1 LRASA
6 ETTAWPRKQSRLIGG
21 EPGEGQTAYV
31 VRLRVGWAAMAVP
44 ETRYARRSDG
54 VNIGYQMLGSGPATL
69 VWCWGWMSHLDL
81 QWADAALA
89 RWFERLAGFCRLV
102 IYDKAGTGVSDPI
115 SHVATLEE
123 RVEDVR
129 VVMDDARIEHAAIL
143 GESEAG
149 PVAALFAATY
159 PRRTDAL
166 IIYGSLATGRPDDD
180 ELAAYG
186 GRPGETANLLEH
198 LHDSLDHWGEGR
210 TAEWIAPSI
219 LSPVVRRA
227 FGRMERSAVS
237 PGMARGLIDALL
249 SIDVRPALAAISA
262 PTIVLHRS
270 GDVVPIAHGRLLA
283 DRIPG
288 ARMVELS
295 GSDHAIW
302 TEDADVIV
310 GEIEQ
315 LLTGSRAT
323 PEPDRVLATV
333 LFTDIVDSTRNAAEV
348 GDAAWRRLLE
358 QHDELVREEVA
369 KAGGRVVKSL
379 GDGVLAVFT
388 GPARA
393 IACAQALLSGVAE
406 LGLSLRAGV
415 HSGECEVLGD
425 DLGGMAVHIGAR
437 VGALAEAGQI
447 LVSQTV
453 VDLVV
458 GSGLQFSD
466 RGEQELRGV
475 PGAWRLFAVSV
486 DSNDQRT
493 QVEPPR
499 DYMTGADRLTIR
511 LARRAPR
518 AMQTL
523 GRLAQ
528 RGGRPAGTHSG

>member
-1 LRASA
+1 
-6 ETTAWPRKQSRLIGG
+6 
-21 EPGEGQTAYV
+21 
-31 VRLRVGWAAMAVP
+31 MAVP

-54 VNIGYQMLGSGPATL
+54 VHIGYQMLGSGPATL

-81 QWADAALA
+81 QWTDAALA
-89 RWFERLAGFCRLV
+89 RMFERVSGFCRLL

-115 SHVATLEE
+115 THVATLEE

-129 VVMDDARIEHAAIL
+129 VVMDAAGIEHAAIL

-166 IIYGSLATGRPDDD
+166 IIYGSLATGQPDDG

-186 GRPGETANLLEH
+186 GGPGETANLVERLQ
-198 LHDSLDHWGEGR
+198 DCLDHWGEGR
-210 TAEWIAPSI
+210 SADWIVPSI
-219 LSPVVRRA
+219 LTPSV
-227 FGRMERSAVS
+227 GRLFATLERSAVS

-249 SIDVRPALAAISA
+249 SIDVRPALPAISA
-262 PTIVLHRS
+262 PTIVLHRR
-270 GDVVPIAHGRLLA
+270 GDLVPIAHGRLLA

-288 ARMVELS
+288 ASMVELS

-315 LLTGSRAT
+315 LLTGSRAIS
-323 PEPDRVLATV
+323 EPDRVLATV
-333 LFTDIVDSTRNAAEV
+333 LFTDIVESTRRAADV

-358 QHDELVREEVA
+358 QHDELVGEQVA

-393 IACAQALLSGVAE
+393 IACAQVLVSGVAE
-406 LGLSLRAGV
+406 QGLQLRAGV
-415 HSGECEVLGD
+415 HTGECEVLGD

-437 VGALAEAGQI
+437 VGARAEAGQI
-447 LVSQTV
+447 LVSKTV

-466 RGEQELRGV
+466 RGEHELKGV
-475 PGAWRLFAVSV
+475 PGAWRLYSVST
-486 DSNDQRT
+486 DSGDERAH
-493 QVEPPR
+493 VEPPR
-499 DYMTGADRLTIR
+499 KYMTRADRLTVR
-511 LARRAPR
+511 LARRAPG

-528 RGGRPAGTHSG
+528 RGARPTRARED